1 MHKNQELNQ
10 KNTFESKLK
19 RIDRNY
25 ISSEIRSVFNL
36 EKGLFFTVKSL
47 LINPGKS
54 VREFLF
60 EDRKKYVKPIVYLL
74 IAAILFSFIIK
85 TLNLNVSFFNVNN
98 IKGLRDF
105 IRGREVGDWTQR
117 NLGYSQ
123 LVMGLFIGVW
133 LQVFFKKANYNFYE
147 ILVMLSF
154 VLGEAFIL
162 LGVFLLLA
170 ALFKSQ
176 IIGVIG
182 SLVYFTYIIWAV
194 SQFFGGKNVKNFIKS
209 FLAYFLG
216 NITYLLVLVII
227 AFLLKLVL

>member
-1 MHKNQELNQ
+1 MYKNQELNQ

-47 LINPGKS
+47 LINPEKS

-98 IKGLRDF
+98 IKELRDL

-147 ILVMLSF
+147 VLVLLSF

-170 ALFKSQ
+170 ALFKSP
-176 IIGVIG
+176 IIGVMG

-194 SQFFGGKNVKNFIKS
+194 SQFFGGKNIKNFIKS